1 MTSKRKRW
9 DESYRGYHWSWNN
22 WKQHSLKKL
31 RTVFIR
37 KHDCILGNS
46 CPKNKVTNNFFVC
59 FKNVLKIYRSEQKT
73 THTAFI
79 SVNSSLSKTR
89 DHSNDYSNGFT
100 LQVWLQNPC
109 LTLSTIVPF
118 AYPDVCPIQSDPLP
132 HIERHTLKL
141 VKRIKN
147 IHFGSYFELKSL
159 T

>member
-1 MTSKRKRW
+1 MTAFQ
-9 DESYRGYHWSWNN
+9 E
-22 WKQHSLKKL
+22 
-31 RTVFIR
+31 
-37 KHDCILGNS
+37 ILA
-46 CPKNKVTNNFFVC
+46 PENKVTNNFFVC

-159 T
+159 TQQRTIADVIKVTDLGKLPWIILVGPI